1 MEFEKNITL
10 PLLRSLTAN
19 ETNNALCIEGRFYTY
34 RELATAIA
42 KIRRKLHKVAET
54 HIGLVAN
61 NDLETYAS
69 IFALWLEGKCYV
81 PLHPG
86 QPLQR
91 CMDIIGQVGIHV
103 VLDSSEATRYH
114 EQNVMMTAQMEG
126 DTPTMDAPKPC
137 TDEETAYILFT
148 SGSTGRP
155 KGVPISR
162 GNLAAFV
169 DSFYQLG
176 FRLNASD
183 RCLQMFDLTFDLSVQ
198 SYLLPLLNGACAYTV
213 DPTMIKYQAVFE
225 LLDEYHLTFA
235 LMVPSVIH
243 YLRPYMDEIQADEMR
258 YSLFCGEALNMSDTD
273 QWSRCVPNAEI
284 WNVYGPTE
292 CTIYCTAYQYK
303 RGKENKGANGIM
315 GIGHA
320 MSRVKTVIADDNGNI
335 CKTGE
340 KGELCLAGNQLTQ
353 GYWKNDEKNQEA
365 FFHIQGERF
374 YKTGDICQM
383 DKDGDILYAGR
394 KDSQVK
400 IQGYRIELSEIECVA
415 RKFYD
420 DKHAVVALPIYDE
433 ARNCTIHLVVEDS
446 DKGKASALTD
456 YLKNFLPAYM
466 MPTEIHYME
475 PFPLNANN
483 KIDRKK
489 IAQSIK

>member
-42 KIRRKLHKVAET
+42 KIRRELHKVAET

-114 EQNVMMTAQMEG
+114 EQNVMMTAQWKATTQSWM
-126 DTPTMDAPKPC
+126 PPNPARMKKRR
-137 TDEETAYILFT
+137 T
-148 SGSTGRP
+148 SSSHRAAQARP

-243 YLRPYMDEIQADEMR
+243 YLRPYM
-258 YSLFCGEALNMSDTD
+258 
-273 QWSRCVPNAEI
+273 
-284 WNVYGPTE
+284 
-292 CTIYCTAYQYK
+292 
-303 RGKENKGANGIM
+303 
-315 GIGHA
+315 
-320 MSRVKTVIADDNGNI
+320 
-335 CKTGE
+335 
-340 KGELCLAGNQLTQ
+340 
-353 GYWKNDEKNQEA
+353 
-365 FFHIQGERF
+365 
-374 YKTGDICQM
+374 
-383 DKDGDILYAGR
+383 
-394 KDSQVK
+394 
-400 IQGYRIELSEIECVA
+400 
-415 RKFYD
+415 
-420 DKHAVVALPIYDE
+420 
-433 ARNCTIHLVVEDS
+433 
-446 DKGKASALTD
+446 
-456 YLKNFLPAYM
+456 
-466 MPTEIHYME
+466 
-475 PFPLNANN
+475 
-483 KIDRKK
+483 
-489 IAQSIK
+489 